1 MYLIFNVK
9 NTDVTILVLQH
20 IFKMIILQNI
30 GYIYFTIYE
39 CFNRRHR
46 STTAV
51 EFKQAKTRQQREQK
65 EILKHSSEKQRYPR
79 FVCRIYQLIP
89 SNINCY

>member
-30 GYIYFTIYE
+30 GYIYLGYILYTSVSIE
-39 CFNRRHR
+39 GI
-46 STTAV
+46 V
-51 EFKQAKTRQQREQK
+51 RQQRLNLNKRKLDNK
-65 EILKHSSEKQRYPR
+65 ESKKK
-79 FVCRIYQLIP
+79 F
-89 SNINCY
+89 